1 MIVILQLVRRLSECC
16 SLSPGSFSPSL
27 PLSLSLTRTL
37 SAASHPPGFSLSL
50 SFSLRLIPFRLCAFY
65 VDACLPIRPRNVELI
80 KRANP
85 LCEY

>member
-1 MIVILQLVRRLSECC
+1 MIVILQLVRRLSEC
-16 SLSPGSFSPSL
+16 S
-27 PLSLSLTRTL
+27 LSLSLSL
-37 SAASHPPGFSLSL
+37 YPFLSL
-50 SFSLRLIPFRLCAFY
+50 SFALCFTPFRLCAFY